1 MPYHIALLHK
11 KCCLMVIGINKSIFY
26 DCIMVVQLPVI
37 YNAKHAYSII
47 KSYLEN
53 GKVISITFSS

>member
-1 MPYHIALLHK
+1 
-11 KCCLMVIGINKSIFY
+11 MVIGINKSIFY

-37 YNAKHAYSII
+37 YNAKHAYSIT

-53 GKVISITFSS
+53 GKVISITLSS